1 MPNRNWPKLPPR
13 YSADPHVRGMGSGLD
28 LRGRR
33 QDGTE
38 FPVEVSLSPLESE
51 AGTLIS
57 SAIRDVSERKQLE
70 ALAGHLAAVVE
81 SSADAI
87 ISKTTDGTI
96 VSWNPGAE
104 QLYGYCEA
112 EAVGATISML
122 TPAGHDDEVRTLIA
136 RVVSGERVDH
146 FETVRRRKDGSLVDV
161 SLTISAVRDASGR
174 VIGAS
179 TIARDISAQ
188 KRAEAALAE
197 ARADIDRFFALS
209 LDLMAIANDAG
220 HFVRVNAAFER
231 TLGYPP
237 EEMLERPFTD
247 FIHPDDLDETAARY
261 AEQAAGGSV
270 IGFENRYRCKD
281 GSYRWLLWS
290 ATPLED
296 GLLFATAR
304 DVTER
309 REMEDCVREAEELLS
324 LSFEHSPLGM
334 TLNSPDRRVIRNES
348 SLRRDARILDRGATP
363 ESGPE
368 AHHAP

>member
-112 EAVGATISML
+112 EAVGAPKIWP
-122 TPAGHDDEVRTLIA
+122 TPPPA
-136 RVVSGERVDH
+136 RMPS
-146 FETVRRRKDGSLVDV
+146 TARRASRSRWALHGLMSLK
-161 SLTISAVRDASGR
+161 S
-174 VIGAS
+174 
-179 TIARDISAQ
+179 
-188 KRAEAALAE
+188 E
-197 ARADIDRFFALS
+197 
-209 LDLMAIANDAG
+209 
-220 HFVRVNAAFER
+220 
-231 TLGYPP
+231 
-237 EEMLERPFTD
+237 
-247 FIHPDDLDETAARY
+247 
-261 AEQAAGGSV
+261 
-270 IGFENRYRCKD
+270 
-281 GSYRWLLWS
+281 
-290 ATPLED
+290 ATPIM
-296 GLLFATAR
+296 GRAK
-304 DVTER
+304 
-309 REMEDCVREAEELLS
+309 
-324 LSFEHSPLGM
+324 
-334 TLNSPDRRVIRNES
+334 S
-348 SLRRDARILDRGATP
+348 S
-363 ESGPE
+363 S
-368 AHHAP
+368 